1 MPGRKVAVPV
11 WLLLVAGA
19 ALVLLSTAVGV
30 TAGVLIG
37 RATAEGGGAPASEVR
52 TPATAR

>member
-1 MPGRKVAVPV
+1 MSQPDPPERPRTPITDMPGRTVAVPV

-30 TAGVLIG
+30 TAGC
-37 RATAEGGGAPASEVR
+37 
-52 TPATAR
+52 

>member
-1 MPGRKVAVPV
+1 MPGRTVAVPV

-30 TAGVLIG
+30 TAGC
-37 RATAEGGGAPASEVR
+37 
-52 TPATAR
+52 